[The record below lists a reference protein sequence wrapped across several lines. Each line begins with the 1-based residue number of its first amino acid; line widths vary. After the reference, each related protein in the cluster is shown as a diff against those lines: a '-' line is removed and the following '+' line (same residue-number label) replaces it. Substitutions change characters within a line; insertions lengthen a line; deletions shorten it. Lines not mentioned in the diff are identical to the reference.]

1 MAKKK
6 NGTPGGKS
14 KRKRSLSTEDEEL
27 PPPPAEESPMQE
39 EDDDSGAASASA
51 SASEEEGEGEGGEV
65 LSEESGDDGDDGE
78 VPSAPAPATR
88 SFKSDGRYHNKQRCL
103 TLCSRGVT
111 ARYRHLL
118 EDLRTLI
125 PHAKKESKLDPGKAG
140 SDLGGGTAKSINDI
154 AEMRSCSTVLFL
166 ECRKRMDAYLWVGRA
181 GPSASGPS
189 VKFEVSNVHTMDE
202 LRLTGNCMKGS
213 RPFLTFDESFDR
225 IDELRVIKALFV
237 DVFGCPR
244 GHPKSKPFVD
254 RVMGFYYADG
264 KVCSLIMLR
273 GIWPYMFLYSV
284 FMHINNCVFL
294 THAKCQ
300 FITTYHR
307 LWQIWVRNYQ
317 ILEEAPTNA
326 KEAREERRSTGSDRA
341 TNLVEIGPRFVLNP
355 IRIFRGSFG
364 GQTLYQNSE
373 YVNPN
378 VVRAQMRREKGRA
391 YEVRKGAERM
401 RKKRKEELVVPADPL
416 ANVFS

>member
-1 MAKKK
+1 
-6 NGTPGGKS
+6 
-14 KRKRSLSTEDEEL
+14 
-27 PPPPAEESPMQE
+27 MQE
-39 EDDDSGAASASA
+39 EDDDSDAASA
-51 SASEEEGEGEGGEV
+51 SASEEKGEGEGEGGEV

-78 VPSAPAPATR
+78 VSSAPAPPVR

-264 KVCSLIMLR
+264 K
-273 GIWPYMFLYSV
+273 
-284 FMHINNCVFL
+284 
-294 THAKCQ
+294 
-300 FITTYHR
+300 
-307 LWQIWVRNYQ
+307 IWVRNYQ

-401 RKKRKEELVVPADPL
+401 RKKRKEELVVPTDPL